1 MEIGDKEHPFKVSSA
16 AAEVVLEALSQEE
29 DSELLALWVDVSGAN
44 ATSFEYDVYFEHL
57 ADATDGDLIVLQNGV
72 SVVVP
77 EASRDRLLGATL
89 DLSTDGGLVILNPNS
104 PVVEN
109 TVFPEFGPESMSS
122 DVAMLISSVL
132 QNEVNPQIAAHGG
145 RVDLV
150 GVVDDIAYVR
160 LSGGCQGCGMAAV
173 TLSQGI
179 EVAIKEAAP
188 QIKEVKDAT
197 DHLSGSNPYYAPAKK

>member
-1 MEIGDKEHPFKVSSA
+1 M
-16 AAEVVLEALSQEE
+16 
-29 DSELLALWVDVSGAN
+29 
-44 ATSFEYDVYFEHL
+44 
-57 ADATDGDLIVLQNGV
+57 QNGI

-89 DLSTDGGLVILNPNS
+89 DLSADGGLVILNPNS
-104 PVVEN
+104 PVVDN
-109 TVFPEFGPESMSS
+109 TVFPEFGPESISS
-122 DVAMLISSVL
+122 DVAILIGTVL